1 MAMVLCS
8 AVPTNE
14 EEAQLIFSFVASFF
28 HLNQFKSNN
37 MTFIRFI
44 IVASVITTPAV
55 AASARSSNNAG
66 VPCKTYVECDRKRIQ
81 LGFPWGTYTDEDL
94 QIDSK
99 GCFSKNDNMFF
110 SPGNDNDK
118 MTRTDLPGLRIRVF
132 CNDILP
138 SSSTS
143 SAEDKKLAQ
152 AEMLESTSN
161 DNLDLTPSSSGNSI
175 TEAEVELIDNY
186 PKIPCATMEQCNDM
200 RKMMGIEFG
209 TYEDLNFPTKGC
221 FYKGDKAYFS
231 DGSYD
236 EMATSDLPGEQNRIY
251 CTDDPFVQSSTTI
264 VSSTMVSAASM
275 QTSSNYIIMII
286 VSCIGLVTSLSL

>member
-1 MAMVLCS
+1 MAS
-8 AVPTNE
+8 
-14 EEAQLIFSFVASFF
+14 
-28 HLNQFKSNN
+28 
-37 MTFIRFI
+37 IRFV
-44 IVASVITTPAV
+44 IVASVATTAAAA
-55 AASARSSNNAG
+55 AASMAG

-94 QIDSK
+94 TIDSK

-110 SPGNDNDK
+110 SPGNDNEK
-118 MTRTDLPGLRIRVF
+118 MTRTGLPGLRIRVF

-138 SSSTS
+138 SSTS
-143 SAEDKKLAQ
+143 ADNKKLAQ
-152 AEMLESTSN
+152 AEMLESASN
-161 DNLDLTPSSSGNSI
+161 DNLDLTPSSSSGSNKL
-175 TEAEVELIDNY
+175 TEAEVKLEMIDTY

-236 EMATSDLPGEQNRIY
+236 EMASSDLPGEQNRIY
-251 CTDDPFVQSSTTI
+251 CTDDPFVQSST
-264 VSSTMVSAASM
+264 VVSTMVSASSM
-275 QTSSNYIIMII
+275 QTSSNYII
-286 VSCIGLVTSLSL
+286 VFCFGLATSLLL

>member
-1 MAMVLCS
+1 MAS
-8 AVPTNE
+8 
-14 EEAQLIFSFVASFF
+14 
-28 HLNQFKSNN
+28 
-37 MTFIRFI
+37 IRFV
-44 IVASVITTPAV
+44 IVASAVV
-55 AASARSSNNAG
+55 AAASSRSSSNAG

-94 QIDSK
+94 NIDSK
-99 GCFSKNDNMFF
+99 GCFSKNSNMFF
-110 SPGNDNDK
+110 SPGNDNEK

-132 CNDILP
+132 CDDIIP
-138 SSSTS
+138 STTS
-143 SAEDKKLAQ
+143 ANKLTQ
-152 AEMLESTSN
+152 AEMLESASN
-161 DNLDLTPSSSGNSI
+161 DNLDLTPSSSSGSGSSKL
-175 TEAEVELIDNY
+175 TEAGVELEIIDNY

-251 CTDDPFVQSSTTI
+251 CTDDPFVQSSTI
-264 VSSTMVSAASM
+264 VSSTMISASSM
-275 QTSSNYIIMII
+275 KFSSNYFTIT
-286 VSCIGLVTSLSL
+286 VSCLGLATSLLL

>member
-1 MAMVLCS
+1 
-8 AVPTNE
+8 
-14 EEAQLIFSFVASFF
+14 
-28 HLNQFKSNN
+28 
-37 MTFIRFI
+37 MTSIRFV
-44 IVASVITTPAV
+44 IVASVVTTAAAAAA

-110 SPGNDNDK
+110 SPGNDNEK

-143 SAEDKKLAQ
+143 TENKKLTQ

-161 DNLDLTPSSSGNSI
+161 DNLDLTPSSSSGGNSL
-175 TEAEVELIDNY
+175 TEAEVELEVIDSY

-264 VSSTMVSAASM
+264 VSSTMVSASSM

-286 VSCIGLVTSLSL
+286 VSCIGLATSLLL